1 MANNSGSN
9 IDIEVYEPTHCFR
22 CHAPIYI
29 KPDDYGVPFGEQVTL
44 IAFDFGTGRCHYCVQ
59 EVQTRPRPT
68 QTQPKELEHEVI
80 S

>member
-44 IAFDFGTGRCHYCVQ
+44 IAFDFGTGRCPLLCTGGTNAATAYANA
-59 EVQTRPRPT
+59 TKGIRT
-68 QTQPKELEHEVI
+68 
-80 S
+80 

>member
-59 EVQTRPRPT
+59 RYNPATAYANATKGIRT
-68 QTQPKELEHEVI
+68 
-80 S
+80 